1 MNKKKMLA
9 MSLIASLMLCPL
21 CSCGMDEQASDA
33 ANADAESGTTSIQTT
48 VKKVPEIIVGESK
61 VKANTVES
69 VSETA
74 SVESVTASTAES
86 DSGTNEVTSV
96 PEMQNSAS
104 DVTVQE
110 LATDMTLSPD
120 EAKEYIIRT
129 VDALKHKDYES
140 AMRWCN
146 FGDVIR
152 LSDKTNQRPMTDDE
166 IVTKLKYGNYDMSEF
181 DESIRELEQAGDL
194 KASDF
199 GEPVPMTEEELK
211 ELNDFLQGELFKD
224 SNFRPQYKNGWKIP
238 TAAGDA
244 QQAAEERLKEHGEN
258 YESLAYLYIL
268 EDSTGEWRMD
278 IGLNYT
284 KVMYNAIHSKA
295 VTHSE

>member
-33 ANADAESGTTSIQTT
+33 ASADAESGTTSVQTT

-61 VKANTVES
+61 VKANVDEPI
-69 VSETA
+69 SETA
-74 SVESVTASTAES
+74 SMESVTALSAES
-86 DSGTNEVTSV
+86 NSGITEVTSV
-96 PEMQNSAS
+96 PEMRNSAS

-110 LATDMTLSPD
+110 LAADMALSPD
-120 EAKEYIIRT
+120 EAREYIIRT

-244 QQAAEERLKEHGEN
+244 QQATEERLKEYGEN

-278 IGLNYT
+278 IGLNYA